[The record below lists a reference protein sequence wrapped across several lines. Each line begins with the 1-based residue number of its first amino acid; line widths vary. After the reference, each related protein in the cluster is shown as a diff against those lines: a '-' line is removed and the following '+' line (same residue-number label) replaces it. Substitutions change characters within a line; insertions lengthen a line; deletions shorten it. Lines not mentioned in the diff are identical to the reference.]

1 MADDLKKAGGFGDL
15 TSGARQSK
23 RIEEADKPARV
34 SNKTQG
40 APLKGKTAIRSRT
53 ISLEEEYVE
62 FMEILVKRLPDLSL
76 SRSDVVRVALVAL
89 SKMKAE
95 KLKSVIEQNRLTTS
109 NEVGLRI
116 TELEREFDKAER
128 EELLKTITP
137 EELERL
143 IDRS

>member
-1 MADDLKKAGGFGDL
+1 
-15 TSGARQSK
+15 
-23 RIEEADKPARV
+23 
-34 SNKTQG
+34 
-40 APLKGKTAIRSRT
+40 
-53 ISLEEEYVE
+53 
-62 FMEILVKRLPDLSL
+62 RLPDLSL
-76 SRSDVVRVALVAL
+76 SRSDIVRVALVAL